1 MDALEATANAVL
13 GLTLSVLAVWVAWPL
28 FGWSVTWESNLAV
41 TGLFVALSWARTFA
55 IRRAFRWWEG
65 RHG

>member
-13 GLTLSVLAVWVAWPL
+13 GLTLSLLAVWAAWPL

-41 TGLFVALSWARTFA
+41 SAVFFVISWVRNWLIRKLF
-55 IRRAFRWWEG
+55 RRISDAT
-65 RHG
+65 